1 MNCIM
6 TALQL
11 NAEMYRELSV
21 IAEDESLMRKALK
34 AIKRITAKKRMVDET
49 DYIMSSPAMV
59 KILNDG
65 DKEIEEGK
73 FEPISLD
80 NLWK

>member
-1 MNCIM
+1 M

-11 NAEMYRELSV
+11 NAELYRELSV
-21 IAEDESLMRKALK
+21 IAEDESLMKKALK
-34 AIKRITAKKRMVDET
+34 AIKRIAAKKRMIDET
-49 DYIMSSPAMV
+49 DYIMSSSAMV
-59 KILNDG
+59 KILNEG